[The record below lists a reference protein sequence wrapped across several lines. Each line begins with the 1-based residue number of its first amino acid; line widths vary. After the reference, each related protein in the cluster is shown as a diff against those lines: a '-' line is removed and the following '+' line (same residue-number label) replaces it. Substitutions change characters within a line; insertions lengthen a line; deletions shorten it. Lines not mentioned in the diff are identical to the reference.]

1 MAFHPKAVYKILPH
15 MEPGREYT
23 SMELQG
29 KVDMPTQSLRIQLAH
44 LVPYYL
50 ERRKIPTKK
59 KSHYTFMYHLTPFGE
74 DVRAQLLNIR
84 SKYGSN
90 QDN

>member
-23 SMELQG
+23 TMELQSV
-29 KVDMPTQSLRIQLAH
+29 VDLPRQSLRIQMAH
-44 LVPYYL
+44 MVPYYL
-50 ERRKIPTKK
+50 ERRKVKGGK
-59 KSHYTFMYHLTPFGE
+59 NNRYTYMYHLTPFGE